1 MTLPDKTNLVGGKEI
16 SMKRRLISFVMVIVL
31 VLSLSGMAFAVSEGA
46 AGDIIILTTNDV
58 HNTIDGDITYAG
70 LVAYRAAME
79 EIVGKGNV
87 TLIDAGDSI
96 AGGVIGAL
104 SKGDYLID
112 IMNYVGYDLAI
123 PGNHEFDFGM
133 ERFLE
138 LTEKAEYPY
147 ISCNFVDLLAE
158 KAVFDA
164 YKIIEYGDVKVAYI
178 GITTPETFF
187 KSTPAYF
194 QDENG
199 DFIYGFCEGSEGEE
213 LYAQVQKTIDDA
225 KEAGADYVIAVAHLG
240 TDEGSRPWTS
250 VDVVANTVGLDA
262 IIDGHSH
269 SVIDGELFTDK
280 DGNEVPCVQT
290 GSYLANIGKIVIT
303 PGKGIDVGLV
313 TPEDI
318 EAEDEDT
325 VAFIDSIKAQYND
338 IIEEVVATT
347 DVPLTTLYPD
357 SSLRAVR
364 SDETNLGD
372 LCADAYR
379 SLMGADIAFVNGGG
393 VRANINVG
401 DIKLKDIINVHPFG
415 NMACLVEVTGQQ
427 ILDAL
432 EMGVKDAPGESGGFL
447 QVSGISYKVDAT
459 FKSTVEIDD
468 KGSFVAVNGARRVS
482 DVLVGG
488 VPIDADQT
496 YTLAGH
502 NYMLKLAGDGFSM
515 FKGCEVLKDEIMVDN
530 QVLITYI
537 TEVLGGV
544 VGEEYSNPRGQG
556 RIQITALYNDIKTSE
571 WYYTSV
577 KAAKDKGLMIG
588 VSETEFAPAADF
600 TRGMLV
606 TILYRAAGD
615 KVEPGDAFDDVDPGA
630 WYAEAVQ
637 WALENEIIIGD
648 GSGAFRP
655 NEAISRQEM
664 AVLIYN
670 YYAYLGE
677 ETESAELTYDDAADI
692 ADWAAFAVGFC
703 LEAGIMKGDSANLF
717 NPLGLSTRAEGAA
730 VLSRIKLPEPAAAA

>member
-1 MTLPDKTNLVGGKEI
+1 MIK
-16 SMKRRLISFVMVIVL
+16 KRRLISFVMVIVL
-31 VLSLSGMAFAVSEGA
+31 ALSLSSMAFAVSEGA
-46 AGDIIILTTNDV
+46 KGDIIILTTNDV
-58 HNTIDGDITYAG
+58 HNTLKGDIGYAG
-70 LVAYRAAME
+70 LVAYRTAME
-79 EIVGKGNV
+79 GIVGKGNV

-138 LTEKAEYPY
+138 LAGKAEFPY
-147 ISCNFVDLLAE
+147 ISCNFVDLLAD
-158 KAVFDA
+158 KTVFDA

-199 DFIYGFCEGSEGEE
+199 EYIYGLCEGSEGEE

-225 KEAGADYVIAVAHLG
+225 KKAGADYVIAVAHLG
-240 TDEGSRPWTS
+240 IDEGSRPWTS
-250 VDVVANTVGLDA
+250 IDVVANTVGLDA

-269 SVIDGELFTDK
+269 SEIDGVMYADK
-280 DGNEVPCVQT
+280 DGNEIPCVQT
-290 GSYLANIGKIVIT
+290 GAYLANIGKIVIT
-303 PGKGIDVGLV
+303 PGKGIEAGLV
-313 TPEDI
+313 TPADI
-318 EAEDEDT
+318 EDMDADADT
-325 VAFIDSIKAQYND
+325 EAFIESIEAQYTN

-347 DVPLTTLYPD
+347 DVALTTLYPD
-357 SSLRAVR
+357 SNTRAVR

-379 SLMGADIAFVNGGG
+379 SLMGSDIAFVNGGG

-401 DIKLKDIINVHPFG
+401 EIKLKDIIDVHPFG

-427 ILDAL
+427 VLDAL

-459 FKSTVEIDD
+459 IKSTVEIND
-468 KGSFVAVNGARRVS
+468 KGEFVAVNGARRVS

-488 VPIDADQT
+488 APIDADKT

-502 NYMLKLAGDGFSM
+502 NYMLKQGGDGFSM
-515 FKGCEVLKDEIMVDN
+515 FKGSEVLKDEIMVDN

-556 RIQITALYNDIKTSE
+556 RVQITALYDDIKTSE

-577 KAAKDKGLMIG
+577 KATKDKGLMIG
-588 VSETEFAPAADF
+588 VSDTQFAPNADF
-600 TRGMLV
+600 TRAMLV
-606 TILYRAAGD
+606 TILYRAAGA
-615 KVEPGDAFDDVDPGA
+615 KAEPGDAFDDVDAGA
-630 WYAEAVQ
+630 WYAEAVA
-637 WALENEIIIGD
+637 WALENEIIVGD
-648 GSGAFRP
+648 GTGNFRP

-670 YYAYLGE
+670 YYGYLGL
-677 ETESAELTYDDAADI
+677 ETEGSELTYDDSADI
-692 ADWAAFAVGFC
+692 ADWAAFAVAFC
-703 LEAGIMKGDSANLF
+703 LKEGIMTGDNNMF
-717 NPLGLSTRAEGAA
+717 NPEGSSTRAEGAA
-730 VLSRIKLPEPAAAA
+730 VLSRIKLPEPPAEAA